1 MKLDLTD
8 TELYNAVCYGK
19 KPLFYDAKKISDCV
33 LLANSTAKPDFV
45 KKEFKVE
52 LFGGGVLFSN
62 STLKIKSQSLK
73 NHLKDIKNAVL
84 FCVTLGGGADK
95 EIEKA
100 KAVDMQSA
108 VLLDIAYLE
117 LVEKA
122 CDEIVKII
130 QIEHQDKKLTARFS
144 LGYGD
149 SSLELQNDFLRIL
162 DAEKRLGVLVT
173 EGGMMLPSKTVT
185 AIVGIKD

>member
-19 KPLFYDAKKISDCV
+19 KPLFYDAKKIADCAK
-33 LLANSTAKPDFV
+33 LATKTISPDFL

-52 LFGGGVLFSN
+52 IIQDGVLFSN
-62 STLKIKSQSLK
+62 STLKIQSQSLK
-73 NHLKDIKNAVL
+73 KHLKESSAAIL
-84 FCVTLGGGADK
+84 FCVTLGRNADK

-100 KAVDMQSA
+100 KAIDMQSA
-108 VLLDIAYLE
+108 ILLDIAFLE

-130 QIEHQDKKLTARFS
+130 QSEHQDKKLTTRFS

-149 SSLELQNDFLRIL
+149 SPLELQSDFLRLL
-162 DAEKRLGVLVT
+162 DAERRLGVLVT